1 MHKHIKRDDRVCI
14 VLMLKQGYTNIDIA
28 KELNFDK
35 STISREIK
43 RNSRDGIYRVSFANR
58 KSKERRKYSKVNYRI
73 IDNNFKLERKVKYYL
88 KKDLSPEQ
96 IEGTHSLCSHMT
108 IYRYVSRNPKLK
120 IYLRRQ
126 GKRRRKYGTKANLSR
141 YQANKRSIHIRE
153 TVVKERQRLGDWE
166 GDTIVGKE
174 RKLRIVTYVDR
185 KSGLLIA
192 NLTTGKADDIHSL
205 VKQQFKRKVCKTITY
220 DNGSEFAL
228 HKMVERD
235 TRALVYFADKG
246 KPQQRGC
253 NENANGLLRQ
263 YFPKGSSYATITDR
277 DVQRAVRRLNNRPR
291 KRLNYLTPH
300 QVYKL
305 HLRG

>member
-1 MHKHIKRDDRVCI
+1 MHNHIKRDDRVCI
-14 VLMLKQGYTNIDIA
+14 ALMLKQGYTQTRIGE
-28 KELNFDK
+28 ELDFDK

-43 RNSRDGIYRVSFANR
+43 RNSKKGEYRVPWAN
-58 KSKERRKYSKVNYRI
+58 KQAKERRKYSKVNYRI
-73 IDNNFKLERKVKYYL
+73 IDNDLKLKRQIKYYL

-108 IYRYVSRNPKLK
+108 TYRYVNRNPKLK
-120 IYLRRQ
+120 KYLRRQ

-141 YQANKRSIHIRE
+141 YQTNKRSIHTRE
-153 TVVKERQRLGDWE
+153 IEVKQRQRLGDWE

-174 RKLRIVTYVDR
+174 RKLRIVTYVNR
-185 KSGLLIA
+185 LSGVLIA

-205 VKQQFKRKVCKTITY
+205 VKQQFKGKICKTITY

-228 HKMVERD
+228 HKMIERD
-235 TRALVYFADKG
+235 TQAFVYFADKG

-263 YFPKGSSYATITDR
+263 YFPKGSSFATITDK
-277 DVQRAVRRLNNRPR
+277 DV
-291 KRLNYLTPH
+291 
-300 QVYKL
+300 
-305 HLRG
+305 